1 MTTVEPKNE
10 PVVYKE
16 PAFADI
22 IGGKNFAM

>member
-1 MTTVEPKNE
+1 MTSVEPENE